1 METASLVRE
10 EVSPNVV
17 ETAAAAAAA
26 ASNKRP
32 EGMKAHRRIIHSRFI
47 CE

>member
-17 ETAAAAAAA
+17 ETAAAAAA